1 MLTELF
7 PFLHP
12 SMIDADLA
20 AKLRR
25 LATDLDALR
34 DFPVSAAVLRDAPL
48 IDQWAAMLT
57 AAGPRLIG
65 RVTGHPRLGDRPAM
79 TSPLWAAD
87 PAGQWVRTTSR
98 FYRLG
103 EPADAE
109 VQSVLQSVFGAYR
122 GNDGNTREGRS

>member
-7 PFLHP
+7 SFLHP
-12 SMIDADLA
+12 SMIDADLP

-34 DFPVSAAVLRDAPL
+34 DFPVSTAVLRDAPL
-48 IDQWAAMLT
+48 IDQWTAMLT
-57 AAGPRLIG
+57 AAGLRLIG
-65 RVTGHPRLGDRPAM
+65 QVTGHPRLGDRPVM

-109 VQSVLQSVFGAYR
+109 VRSVLQSVFGAFSD
-122 GNDGNTREGRS
+122 GDGNTEEDPS